1 MKLSNTVLNEIIIT
15 TIVQRIKLLVK
26 GNNCQK
32 WVTPEIW
39 RFPVSILPS
48 MKPLQKISKGTDT
61 PKDHKCWFWWCPP
74 VVFVGSC
81 NVIRRTITVIPTVKY

>member
-1 MKLSNTVLNEIIIT
+1 MKLSNTVNVLNEIIMI
-15 TIVQRIKLLVK
+15 TIVQRTKLLVK

-61 PKDHKCWFWWCPP
+61 PKDHKCWFWWCPQLCLL
-74 VVFVGSC
+74 VF
-81 NVIRRTITVIPTVKY
+81 ITSSGELL